1 MLQFARFA
9 ATRASLAIFTLIMVS
24 FIVFSLMELVPG
36 DCAER
41 YLSFKSSQGA
51 VITLEDI
58 QAERV
63 RLGLDKPY
71 LIRWGNWIVNAFQ
84 GEFGDSCI
92 LRLNISELLGQKFWL
107 SLGICLASLLLAY
120 LIAIPVGII
129 SATSKNPWTNNGL
142 RLVSYL
148 GLAMPNFLL
157 ALMIMLFSTI
167 VFGDTLTGLF
177 SKEFR
182 DAAWSFDRVKDF
194 LSRAWLPI
202 FILAWSAT
210 AFAIQTVRALMS
222 DEVGKLYVVAASAR
236 GVTGRTLLWR
246 YPARHALGPIINSLG
261 FDLNRIFNELP
272 IVALILTLTEAGS
285 TTSRCTGGWDLRT
298 RARRSTAALRSCLLS
313 FLSCTRSWPASG
325 NVASMASKAH
335 VIRRVISV
343 TSRLGRDSTSIEA
356 DTSPARSQPLH
367 NTMKVRSRF
376 PIIDQHSW
384 LAAGTFL
391 STTVRERESWKS
403 ACDARTSRV
412 REW

>member
-9 ATRASLAIFTLIMVS
+9 ATRAVLAVITLVMVS

-41 YLSFKSSQGA
+41 YLAFKDTQGGGISVA
-51 VITLEDI
+51 DI
-58 QAERV
+58 ENERI

-92 LRLNISELLGQKFWL
+92 LRVNIGQLLGQKFWL
-107 SLGICLASLLLAY
+107 SLGICLSSLLVAY
-120 LIAIPVGII
+120 VIAIPVGII
-129 SATSKNPWTNNGL
+129 SATSKNPLLNNSL
-142 RLVSYL
+142 RFVSYL

-182 DAAWSFDRVKDF
+182 DAPWSYDRVIDF
-194 LSRAWLPI
+194 LSRAWLPVV
-202 FILAWSAT
+202 ILGWSAT

-222 DEVGKLYVVAASAR
+222 DEVGKLYVTAASAR
-236 GVTGRTLLWR
+236 GVTGRRLLWR

-285 TTSRCTGGWDLRT
+285 LLIEALARSNDQQLAGAIIFMLTASIVGINFVTDIILALTDPRV
-298 RARRSTAALRSCLLS
+298 RRS
-313 FLSCTRSWPASG
+313 
-325 NVASMASKAH
+325 
-335 VIRRVISV
+335 I
-343 TSRLGRDSTSIEA
+343 LG
-356 DTSPARSQPLH
+356 
-367 NTMKVRSRF
+367 
-376 PIIDQHSW
+376 
-384 LAAGTFL
+384 
-391 STTVRERESWKS
+391 
-403 ACDARTSRV
+403 
-412 REW
+412 

>member
-9 ATRASLAIFTLIMVS
+9 VTRAALAVVTLVMVS

-41 YLSFKSSQGA
+41 YLAFKSSQGSA
-51 VITLEDI
+51 ISMADI
-58 QAERV
+58 DAERV

-71 LIRWGNWIVNAFQ
+71 LERWGRWIINAFR

-92 LRLNISELLGQKFWL
+92 LRLNINRLLGQKFWL
-107 SLGICLASLLLAY
+107 SLWICLSSLIVAY

-129 SATSKNPWTNNGL
+129 SATSKSPLMNNSL

-157 ALMIMLFSTI
+157 ALMIMLFST
-167 VFGDTLTGLF
+167 VFFGDTLTGLF

-182 DAAWSFDRVKDF
+182 DAAWSYDRVMDF
-194 LSRAWLPI
+194 LSHVWLPV

-285 TTSRCTGGWDLRT
+285 LLIESLARSNDQQLAGAIIFMLTASIVGINFITDIILALTDPRV
-298 RARRSTAALRSCLLS
+298 RRSIL
-313 FLSCTRSWPASG
+313 
-325 NVASMASKAH
+325 
-335 VIRRVISV
+335 
-343 TSRLGRDSTSIEA
+343 E
-356 DTSPARSQPLH
+356 
-367 NTMKVRSRF
+367 
-376 PIIDQHSW
+376 
-384 LAAGTFL
+384 
-391 STTVRERESWKS
+391 
-403 ACDARTSRV
+403 
-412 REW
+412 